1 MKMNKI
7 AFAVIA
13 ALCAFTFFSCDLL
26 MNPILPESILKYAP
40 EPGELDEVPTEDLA
54 NAASD
59 ISVVADPDAAKAII
73 EALGKKPAEEI
84 ANLTEEQKSAILALT
99 TSAIL
104 PVNTLLGTVY
114 DLINGEVSHIV
125 LDVPVNRDANGSG
138 EEEDQIL
145 QVMKSVVSKIVYV
158 DTTVAENILLDWV
171 KDDDHNSPIASREVP
186 NVLFS
191 TLSIAISACKS
202 NLIDFENDTIPESA
216 ADAFEDLAEFFE
228 GTSSQTAANVAN
240 GVLTALSK
248 NGEVKERAR
257 EALGNALEIVRRLSL
272 KDITLDNITSYIG
285 FGE

>member
-73 EALGKKPAEEI
+73 EALGKKPPEEI
-84 ANLTEEQKSAILALT
+84 ANLTDEQKSAILALT

-138 EEEDQIL
+138 EDEDQIL
-145 QVMKSVVSKIVYV
+145 QVMKSVISKIAYV
-158 DTTVAENILLDWV
+158 DTKAAENILLAMV
-171 KDDDHNSPIASREVP
+171 TNDDSPIASKEVP
-186 NVLFS
+186 NVLFA

-240 GVLTALSK
+240 GVLAALSK
-248 NGEVKERAR
+248 NGEVIERAK

>member
-26 MNPILPESILKYAP
+26 MNPILPESILRYAP
-40 EPGELDEVPTEDLA
+40 EPGELDEVSTEDLA

-73 EALGKKPAEEI
+73 EALGQKPASEI
-84 ANLTEEQKSAILALT
+84 EALSDEQKSAILALT

-114 DLINGEVSHIV
+114 DLISGEVSHIV
-125 LDVPVNRDANGSG
+125 LDVPVNRTENGAG
-138 EEEDQIL
+138 EEDAQIL
-145 QVMKSVVSKIVYV
+145 QVMKSIVSKISFI
-158 DTTVAENILLDWV
+158 DTTAAEQILLAMT
-171 KDDDHNSPIASREVP
+171 DDDAEISSRDVP
-186 NVLFS
+186 NVLFA

-202 NLIDFENDTIPESA
+202 NLLDFENDELPASA
-216 ADAFEDLAEFFE
+216 AGALEDLAEFFE
-228 GTSSQTAANVAN
+228 GSSSQTPASVAN

-248 NGEVKERAR
+248 NGVVVERAKL
-257 EALGNALEIVRRLSL
+257 ALANALEIVKRLSQQ
-272 KDITLDNITSYIG
+272 DITLENITSYIG
-285 FGE
+285 FGA

>member
-40 EPGELDEVPTEDLA
+40 EPGELDEVSTEDLA

-73 EALGKKPAEEI
+73 EALGQKPASEI
-84 ANLTEEQKSAILALT
+84 EALSDEQKSAILALT

-114 DLINGEVSHIV
+114 DLISGEVSHIV
-125 LDVPVNRDANGSG
+125 LDVPVNRTENGAG
-138 EEEDQIL
+138 EEDAQIL
-145 QVMKSVVSKIVYV
+145 QVMKSIVSKITFV

-171 KDDDHNSPIASREVP
+171 KDNDDPIANREVP
-186 NVLFS
+186 NILFS

-216 ADAFEDLAEFFE
+216 ADALEDLAEFFE
-228 GTSSQTAANVAN
+228 GSSSQTPDSVAN

-248 NGEVKERAR
+248 NGEVDQRAKA
-257 EALGNALEIVRRLSL
+257 ALANALEIVKRLSN

-285 FGE
+285 FAE

>member
-73 EALGKKPAEEI
+73 EALGKKPPEEI
-84 ANLTEEQKSAILALT
+84 EALSDEQKSAILALT

-114 DLINGEVSHIV
+114 DLISGEVSHIV
-125 LDVPVNRDANGSG
+125 LDVPVNRTENGAG
-138 EEEDQIL
+138 EEDAQIL
-145 QVMKSVVSKIVYV
+145 QVMKSIVSKITFV

-171 KDDDHNSPIASREVP
+171 KDNDDPIADREVP
-186 NVLFS
+186 NILFS

-216 ADAFEDLAEFFE
+216 ADALEDLAEFFE
-228 GTSSQTAANVAN
+228 GSSSQTPVSVAN

-248 NGEVKERAR
+248 NGVVDERAKY
-257 EALGNALEIVRRLSL
+257 ALANALEIVKRLSL

>member
-73 EALGKKPAEEI
+73 EALGKKPPEEI
-84 ANLTEEQKSAILALT
+84 EALTDEQKSAILALT

-114 DLINGEVSHIV
+114 DLVSGEVSHIV
-125 LDVPVNRDANGSG
+125 LDVPVNRDTNGSG

-145 QVMKSVVSKIVYV
+145 QVMKSVVSKIAYV

-171 KDDDHNSPIASREVP
+171 KDNDDPIADREVP
-186 NVLFS
+186 NILFS

-202 NLIDFENDTIPESA
+202 NLDFENDTIPESA
-216 ADAFEDLAEFFE
+216 ADALEDLAGFFE
-228 GTSSQTAANVAN
+228 NGGNAESVAHE
-240 GVLTALSK
+240 VLSALSK
-248 NGEVKERAR
+248 GGVVDERA
-257 EALGNALEIVRRLSL
+257 EAALGNALEIIRRLSL
-272 KDITLDNITSYIG
+272 KDITMDNITSYIG
-285 FGE
+285 FGA

>member
-40 EPGELDEVPTEDLA
+40 EAGELDEVPTEDLA

-73 EALGKKPAEEI
+73 EALGKKPASEI
-84 ANLTEEQKSAILALT
+84 AALSNDQKSAILALT

-114 DLINGEVSHIV
+114 DLISGEVSHIV
-125 LDVPVNRDANGSG
+125 HDVPVNNSQNGSDD
-138 EEEDQIL
+138 EEAQIL
-145 QVMKSVVSKIVYV
+145 QVMKSVVSKITYV
-158 DTTVAENILLDWV
+158 DTTVAENILLALV
-171 KDDDHNSPIASREVP
+171 TNDDSPIASRDVP
-186 NVLFS
+186 NILFS

-202 NLIDFENDTIPESA
+202 NLLDFENDTIPDSA
-216 ADAFEDLAEFFE
+216 AEALEDLAEFFE
-228 GTSSQTAANVAN
+228 GSSSQTPTSVAHA
-240 GVLTALSK
+240 VLAALSK
-248 NGEVKERAR
+248 GGVVVERA
-257 EALGNALEIVRRLSL
+257 EAALGNALEIVKRLSL
-272 KDITLDNITSYIG
+272 KEIALEDITSYIG

>member
-40 EPGELDEVPTEDLA
+40 ESGELDEVPTEDLA

-73 EALGKKPAEEI
+73 EALGKKPASEI
-84 ANLTEEQKSAILALT
+84 AALSNDQKSAILALT

-114 DLINGEVSHIV
+114 DLISGEVSHIV
-125 LDVPVNRDANGSG
+125 LDVPVNRTENGTDS
-138 EEEDQIL
+138 EEAQIL
-145 QVMKSVVSKIVYV
+145 QVMKSVVSKITYV
-158 DTTVAENILLDWV
+158 DTTVAENILLALV
-171 KDDDHNSPIASREVP
+171 TNDDSPIASRDVP
-186 NVLFS
+186 NILFS

-202 NLIDFENDTIPESA
+202 NLIDFENDEIPDSA
-216 ADAFEDLAEFFE
+216 AEALENLAEFFE
-228 GTSSQTAANVAN
+228 GSSSQTPASVAN
-240 GVLTALSK
+240 DVLAALSK
-248 NGEVKERAR
+248 GGVVIDRAKD
-257 EALGNALEIVRRLSL
+257 ALGNALEIVKRLSQ
-272 KDITLDNITSYIG
+272 KDIALEDITSYIG

>member
-84 ANLTEEQKSAILALT
+84 ASLNDEQKSAILALT

-138 EEEDQIL
+138 EDEDQIL
-145 QVMKSVVSKIVYV
+145 QVMKSVVSKIAYV
-158 DTTVAENILLDWV
+158 DTKVAENILLDWV
-171 KDDDHNSPIASREVP
+171 KDDDSPIVSREVP

-216 ADAFEDLAEFFE
+216 AEAFADLAEFFE
-228 GTSSQTAANVAN
+228 GTSTETAANVAN
-240 GVLTALSK
+240 GVLAALSK
-248 NGEVKERAR
+248 NGEVIERAK

>member
-84 ANLTEEQKSAILALT
+84 ASLNDEQKSAILALT

-138 EEEDQIL
+138 EDEDQIL
-145 QVMKSVVSKIVYV
+145 QVMKSVVSKIAYV
-158 DTTVAENILLDWV
+158 DTKVAENILLDWV
-171 KDDDHNSPIASREVP
+171 KDDDSPIVSREVP

-228 GTSSQTAANVAN
+228 GTSSETAANVAN
-240 GVLTALSK
+240 GVLAALSK
-248 NGEVKERAR
+248 NGEVIERAK